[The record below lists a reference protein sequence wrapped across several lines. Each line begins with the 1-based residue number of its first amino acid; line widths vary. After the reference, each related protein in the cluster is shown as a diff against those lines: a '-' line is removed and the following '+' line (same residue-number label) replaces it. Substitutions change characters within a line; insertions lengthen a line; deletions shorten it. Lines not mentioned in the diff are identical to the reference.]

1 MNWKKFL
8 PSVETLTIIL
18 FTLLTIEACI
28 QISNIYDSFKL
39 SKFEVNPTDEVLP
52 KKMLNSM

>member
-1 MNWKKFL
+1 MNWMKFL
-8 PSVETLTIIL
+8 PTVETLTIIL